1 LLTDRWSSL
10 LGVGNDFAEEIQPSP
25 MRLFSAERDDQAR
38 ALLQALSKVD
48 FETVVDSKPS
58 FQQPIVIAQEKSPRH
73 ESLID
78 AQKHDKDTY
87 VNGSVKIV
95 EDESFNVELVPD
107 HQSKDGIFM
116 EVDGLS
122 VYVPFS
128 KDGDLAKRKEPY
140 ARGEVLVEVLI
151 RLENGPEG
159 LGILLEEEEEEV
171 QVRSVKT
178 LHAASRGG
186 VRKGDIVVEV
196 NGVQV
201 SSISQVKELLR
212 HHDVELKLHRRLP
225 SILLVLLGPGLEWSS
240 ENSSF
245 MAEDL
250 VQALCNPTPSIT
262 EVELVILIQAF
273 QDVISKIRRNEC
285 QFDLQRAIEESINKV
300 CTLEDASDDLP
311 EKASYVIHRAL
322 AYLEKSEQKQDED
335 AEDEPEDFQ
344 LREVLKEILK

>member
-1 LLTDRWSSL
+1 
-10 LGVGNDFAEEIQPSP
+10 
-25 MRLFSAERDDQAR
+25 
-38 ALLQALSKVD
+38 
-48 FETVVDSKPS
+48 
-58 FQQPIVIAQEKSPRH
+58 
-73 ESLID
+73 
-78 AQKHDKDTY
+78 
-87 VNGSVKIV
+87 
-95 EDESFNVELVPD
+95 
-107 HQSKDGIFM
+107 
-116 EVDGLS
+116 
-122 VYVPFS
+122 
-128 KDGDLAKRKEPY
+128 
-140 ARGEVLVEVLI
+140 
-151 RLENGPEG
+151 
-159 LGILLEEEEEEV
+159 
-171 QVRSVKT
+171 
-178 LHAASRGG
+178 
-186 VRKGDIVVEV
+186 VEV

-250 VQALCNPTPSIT
+250 VQALCTPTPSIT